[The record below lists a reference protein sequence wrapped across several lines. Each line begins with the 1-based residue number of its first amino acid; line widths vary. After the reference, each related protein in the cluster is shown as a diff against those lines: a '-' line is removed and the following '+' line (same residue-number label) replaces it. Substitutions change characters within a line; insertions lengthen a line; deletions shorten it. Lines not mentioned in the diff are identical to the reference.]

1 MLLIGFLMS
10 RFVLLCYHREI
21 WKIEPQAL
29 GCDLFVC
36 SAYKFC
42 GPHAGILWGKQEVL
56 QKLVILQLNAK
67 DANEMKVFSGTF

>member
-10 RFVLLCYHREI
+10 GFVQACYHREM
-21 WKIEPQAL
+21 WKIELQAL

-56 QKLVILQLNAK
+56 QKLVILQLFTM
-67 DANEMKVFSGTF
+67 ETR